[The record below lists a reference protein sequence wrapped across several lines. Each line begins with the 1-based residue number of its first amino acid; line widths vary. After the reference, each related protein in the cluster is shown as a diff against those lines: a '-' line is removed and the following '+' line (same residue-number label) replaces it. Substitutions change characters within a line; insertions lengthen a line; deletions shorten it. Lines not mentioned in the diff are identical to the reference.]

1 MQDLIDLEEQ
11 GWQALSTDVEA
22 SKKFYSSILR
32 DDAVMLFPG
41 GMIIEGKKKILQSLD
56 AQPLKSFQIE
66 EPRVI
71 SLSESAEVLV
81 YRVIAQREGSEPYVA
96 LINSTFELSDGMWKL
111 VLHQQTPV

>member
-22 SKKFYSSILR
+22 SKKFYSSVLR
-32 DDAVMLFPG
+32 HDAVMLFPG
-41 GMIIEGKKKILQSLD
+41 GMIIEGKEKILQSLS
-56 AQPLKSFQIE
+56 AQPWKSFQIE

-71 SLSESAEVLV
+71 SLSERAEVLV
-81 YRVIAQREGSEPYVA
+81 YRVIAQRQGSEPYVA
-96 LINSTFELSDGMWKL
+96 LINSTYELSDGMWKL